1 MPGKLLLPNFL
12 VPSDVETAM
21 ENVSRFAISQGFLKR
36 ETFHIVMLVPS
47 MDTSGTYPD
56 YPIKPH
62 LLAEYTRGDK
72 RTWGHDLAN
81 IAQCKALQLWHGRN
95 DGGTDS
101 TAHLLFPGDTPFWG
115 GVKRSDIVV
124 ACSGV
129 QPWFDRMIS
138 GMVAD
143 MCIAMAQDLKEE
155 WIKNHS
161 HMDFIP
167 E

>member
-1 MPGKLLLPNFL
+1 MPELLPEF
-12 VPSDVETAM
+12 PTKGIAAKIMADVALF
-21 ENVSRFAISQGFLKR
+21 VAGSFSIKR

-56 YPIKPH
+56 YPIRPH
-62 LLAEYTRGDK
+62 LLAEYSYGGKSGWERDF
-72 RTWGHDLAN
+72 AN
-81 IAQCKALQLWHGRN
+81 IAQCKALQLWHDRN

-115 GVKRSDIVV
+115 GVKRSGIVV

-143 MCIAMAQDLKEE
+143 AYIAVAHGEKAAWAETHPRD
-155 WIKNHS
+155 
-161 HMDFIP
+161 DFV
-167 E
+167 